1 MKSIFKTY
9 LIKSILNK
17 NQIRTHNIIPARLA
31 FQKNSELIL
40 DIYWLG
46 TVPAGIVGASY
57 SSVSAIKD
65 FNTSDKQIRRMYG
78 TVMGLIGF
86 GAGVSAWMLWPL
98 IIPVG
103 VGTYAYDKYYYKE
116 NK

>member
-1 MKSIFKTY
+1 MKSIFKTN
-9 LIKSILNK
+9 LMKNIMNI
-17 NQIRTHNIIPARLA
+17 NQIRTYNIIPARLA
-31 FQKNSELIL
+31 FQKNSELLL

-57 SSVSAIKD
+57 SSVRAIKD

-86 GAGVSAWMLWPL
+86 GVGVSAWMLWP
-98 IIPVG
+98 IIVPIG
-103 VGTYAYDKYYYKE
+103 VGTYAYDKYYNKE
-116 NK
+116 I